1 MIDLVKLETLL
12 SEELSWRRSE
22 INRLHITAESSLTD
36 GEDRIHTAL
45 NKSLT
50 LLLYSHWEGY
60 IKKCSLIYLQY
71 ISDQKCNMADLSI
84 NFKILALRK
93 SMKKLANAHPKDGG
107 KTVKLSSVLGYFSE
121 YDEVVNGKYFIKTYY
136 DDADKYKNNSLINTE
151 SNLNK
156 NVFSSILENLGIK
169 IHDYYL
175 EELTPPFRSCLVG
188 EEDKS
193 LIAQVIDQ
201 TLLKCR
207 NHNAH
212 GRENSEH
219 AVLSFE
225 TLKYLKQI
233 TLVMMQ
239 QFSDDI
245 LEYATEK
252 YYLEE
257 NKANKDAY
265 HVEVNQVLRQTIESI
280 LVEYNSK
287 LEDLSIIEGN
297 T

>member
-1 MIDLVKLETLL
+1 MIDLARLETLL

-36 GEDRIHTAL
+36 GESRIHTAL

-50 LLLYSHWEGY
+50 LLLYSHWEGF
-60 IKKCSLIYLQY
+60 IKKSSLIYLQY
-71 ISDQKCNMADLSI
+71 ISDQQCNMADLSI

-107 KTVKLSSVLGYFSE
+107 RTVKLSSVLGYFSE
-121 YDEVVNGKYFIKTYY
+121 YDEVVTGRYFIKTYY

-156 NVFSSILENLGIK
+156 NVFSSILENLGMK

-175 EELTPPFRSCLVG
+175 EDLIPPFRNCLVS

-233 TLVMMQ
+233 ILVMMQ

-245 LEYATEK
+245 LEYSTEK
-252 YYLEE
+252 YYLEI
-257 NKANKDAY
+257 NKESKETYHESANQTLK
-265 HVEVNQVLRQTIESI
+265 QTIQDI
-280 LVEYNSK
+280 LVEYHSR
-287 LEDLSIIEGN
+287 LEDIDIIEGN
-297 T
+297 A

>member
-1 MIDLVKLETLL
+1 M
-12 SEELSWRRSE
+12 
-22 INRLHITAESSLTD
+22 
-36 GEDRIHTAL
+36 
-45 NKSLT
+45 
-50 LLLYSHWEGY
+50 
-60 IKKCSLIYLQY
+60 
-71 ISDQKCNMADLSI
+71 
-84 NFKILALRK
+84 
-93 SMKKLANAHPKDGG
+93 
-107 KTVKLSSVLGYFSE
+107 
-121 YDEVVNGKYFIKTYY
+121 
-136 DDADKYKNNSLINTE
+136 
-151 SNLNK
+151 
-156 NVFSSILENLGIK
+156 
-169 IHDYYL
+169 
-175 EELTPPFRSCLVG
+175 VG

-252 YYLEE
+252 
-257 NKANKDAY
+257 
-265 HVEVNQVLRQTIESI
+265 I
-280 LVEYNSK
+280 LS
-287 LEDLSIIEGN
+287 
-297 T
+297 